1 MIMAKKRVTL
11 FVDSEIYDKF
21 KSQCDKKGWVV
32 SKQFQNY
39 MENEV
44 KKGVK

>member
-1 MIMAKKRVTL
+1 MMAKKRVTL

-32 SKQFQNY
+32 SKQFQNF
-39 MENEV
+39 MEKEN